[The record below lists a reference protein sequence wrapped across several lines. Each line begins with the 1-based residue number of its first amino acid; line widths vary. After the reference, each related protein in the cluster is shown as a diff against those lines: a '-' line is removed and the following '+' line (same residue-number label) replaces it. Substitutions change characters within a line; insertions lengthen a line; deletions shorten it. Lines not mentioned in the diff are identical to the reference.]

1 MSTPLR
7 AHDNPYT
14 GYEWIVS
21 NPGIFAGKPI
31 IKGTRFSVSFILE
44 CLSQDMD
51 ADEIEKTYGTF
62 PKESIPEVLKFASGL
77 ADKKVDNSDV
87 AA

>member
-1 MSTPLR
+1 MIIQTR
-7 AHDNPYT
+7 EHDQAYK
-14 GYEWIVS
+14 GYQWIVS

-31 IKGTRFSVSFILE
+31 VKGTRFSVSFILD

-51 ADEIEKTYGTF
+51 AEEIEKTYGTF
-62 PKESIPEVLKFASGL
+62 PKECIPEVLKFASEL
-77 ADKKVDNSDV
+77 ADRKVDDSNV